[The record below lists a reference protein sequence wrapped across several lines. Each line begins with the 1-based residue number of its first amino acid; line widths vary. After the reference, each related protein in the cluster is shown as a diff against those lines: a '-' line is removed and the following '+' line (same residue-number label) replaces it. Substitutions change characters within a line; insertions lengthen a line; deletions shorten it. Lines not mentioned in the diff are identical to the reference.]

1 LRRYGQNHLVDK
13 NTLAAIVRMAG
24 VQADDVVLEVG
35 AATGVLTEHLLAHA
49 AGVHMFEIDR
59 RFAPS
64 LERLAVAH
72 ANLQLHWGDAVRADL
87 AALDPPPT
95 ALVANLAYNIAIPL
109 IMTSLVALP
118 SLRRW
123 AVMVQKELGERL
135 FAIPSTKPYS
145 AVSVMLQL
153 ACVREAVRPV
163 ARTVFSP
170 QPNVDSQFV
179 VFTRRPAPGVTA
191 PADAPASVPALTPIA
206 PAASVT
212 APALTPAAAPA
223 LTPAEL
229 ARLDRLV
236 RFAFGQRRKML
247 VNSLAGAAQE
257 GRTLAREE
265 VRDALLAL
273 NLSLTVRPEELA
285 PDVFVTLA
293 RELNWL

>member
-1 LRRYGQNHLVDK
+1 MRRYGQNHLVDK
-13 NTLAAIVRMAG
+13 NTLAAIVRMAD

-35 AATGVLTEHLLAHA
+35 AATGVLTEHLLAHS

-59 RFAPS
+59 RFAPA
-64 LERLAVAH
+64 LQRLAVAH
-72 ANLQLHWGDAVRADL
+72 PNLQLHWGDAVRADL

-135 FAIPSTKPYS
+135 FAVPSTKPYS

-179 VFTRRPAPGVTA
+179 VFTRRPASGA
-191 PADAPASVPALTPIA
+191 GEPAV
-206 PAASVT
+206 
-212 APALTPAAAPA
+212 TPAAAAGLAPAVTSAAMQALAPTVSPAPAPA
-223 LTPAEL
+223 LGPAEL

-247 VNSLAGAAQE
+247 VNSLSGAAQA
-257 GRTLAREE
+257 GRTLTREE
-265 VRDALLAL
+265 VRDALL
-273 NLSLTVRPEELA
+273 
-285 PDVFVTLA
+285 TLGL
-293 RELNWL
+293 R

>member
-1 LRRYGQNHLVDK
+1 MSASRPRPTALRRYGQNHLVDK
-13 NTLAAIVRMAG
+13 NTLAAIVRMSS
-24 VQADDVVLEVG
+24 VQANDVVLEVG
-35 AATGVLTEHLLAHA
+35 AATGVLTEHLLANA

-59 RFAPS
+59 RFAS
-64 LERLAVAH
+64 ALERLAVAH
-72 ANLQLHWGDAVRADL
+72 PNLQLHWGDAVRADL
-87 AALDPPPT
+87 ATLDPPPT

-109 IMTSLVALP
+109 IMTSLVTLP

-179 VFTRRPAPGVTA
+179 VFTRRPASGVDASAVT
-191 PADAPASVPALTPIA
+191 PAA
-206 PAASVT
+206 PAA
-212 APALTPAAAPA
+212 PAAAPA

-257 GRTLAREE
+257 GRTLTREE

-293 RELNWL
+293 QELNLL

>member
-1 LRRYGQNHLVDK
+1 MSAPRTRPTALRRYGQNHLVDK

-35 AATGVLTEHLLAHA
+35 AATGVLTEHLLARA
-49 AGVHMFEIDR
+49 ASVHMFEIDH
-59 RFAPS
+59 RFMPS
-64 LERLAVAH
+64 LERLAAAH
-72 ANLQLHWGDAVRADL
+72 PNLQLHWGDAVRADL

-135 FAIPSTKPYS
+135 FAVPSTKSYS

-153 ACVREAVRPV
+153 ACAREAVRPI
-163 ARTVFSP
+163 ARAVFSP
-170 QPNVDSQFV
+170 PPNVDSQFV
-179 VFTRRPAPGVTA
+179 VFTRRPASG
-191 PADAPASVPALTPIA
+191 ADAPAATP
-206 PAASVT
+206 T
-212 APALTPAAAPA
+212 LTPAAAPA

-247 VNSLAGAAQE
+247 VNSLAGATHA

-273 NLSLTVRPEELA
+273 GLPLTVRPEELA

-293 RELNWL
+293 RELQWL

>member
-1 LRRYGQNHLVDK
+1 MRAPRPRPTALRRYGQNHLVDK
-13 NTLAAIVRMAG
+13 NTLAAIVRMAD

-35 AATGVLTEHLLAHA
+35 AATGVLTEHLLARA

-64 LERLAVAH
+64 LERLAAAH
-72 ANLQLHWGDAVRADL
+72 PNLQLHWGDAVRTDL
-87 AALDPPPT
+87 GALDPSPT

-135 FAIPSTKPYS
+135 FAVPSTKPYS

-153 ACVREAVRPV
+153 ACVRESVRPV
-163 ARTVFSP
+163 ARTVFSL

-179 VFTRRPAPGVTA
+179 VFTRRPTSGAV
-191 PADAPASVPALTPIA
+191 ALA
-206 PAASVT
+206 AAS
-212 APALTPAAAPA
+212 ALTPAAAPA
-223 LTPAEL
+223 LTPTEL

-247 VNSLAGAAQE
+247 VNSLAGAAHA

-265 VRDALLAL
+265 VHDALLAL
-273 NLSLTVRPEELA
+273 GLPLTVRPEELA

-293 RELNWL
+293 RELQWL